1 MKTNFYFDLYIKSEY
16 SDKFEPMTKLTSGLM
31 RVFHLSTQT
40 KDTVFTRSDEIA
52 TGLTIEELHMCVKWR
67 DLHLERCVYGMNY
80 NDRDETEQ
88 EIQDRRSVYNRI
100 TPLMKDIEYLLGQPQ
115 GSFAV

>member
-1 MKTNFYFDLYIKSEY
+1 
-16 SDKFEPMTKLTSGLM
+16 
-31 RVFHLSTQT
+31 
-40 KDTVFTRSDEIA
+40 
-52 TGLTIEELHMCVKWR
+52 
-67 DLHLERCVYGMNY
+67 MNY

-100 TPLMKDIEYLLGQPQ
+100 TPLMKDIEHLLGQPQ